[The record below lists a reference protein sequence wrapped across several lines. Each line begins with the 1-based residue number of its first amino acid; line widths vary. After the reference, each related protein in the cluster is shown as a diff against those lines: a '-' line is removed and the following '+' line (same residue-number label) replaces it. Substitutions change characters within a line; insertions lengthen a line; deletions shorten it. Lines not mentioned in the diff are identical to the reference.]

1 MDIKNKKSEIS
12 DFFSYNLSMNEK
24 ELIKKC
30 LIDKDAIET
39 YPFADSKY
47 KGTPI
52 LRHKSN
58 NKWFGVVFE
67 QEGILYINLKARPE
81 EICILKDQFPESIL
95 PAWHMNKRHW
105 YKADVNSIST
115 ELLDRLIKRSFEITQ
130 SKKKK

>member
-1 MDIKNKKSEIS
+1 MKI
-12 DFFSYNLSMNEK
+12 K
-24 ELIKKC
+24 ELIKRC

-67 QEGILYINLKARPE
+67 KEGVLYINLKAHPE
-81 EICILKDQFPESIL
+81 EIYILKDQFSQSIL

-105 YKADVNSIST
+105 YKVDVNSISI
-115 ELLDRLIKRSFEITQ
+115 ELLDRLIKISFEITA
-130 SKKKK
+130 KKKQK